1 MKKHLIIEKR
11 YHKHVLNS
19 YFIIGDKVK
28 IIFKYIKRF
37 ILGGVLLYAYNLI
50 AVTFNI
56 TVPINLFTIITVG
69 LLDIPGL
76 AALIILKT
84 IGL

>member
-1 MKKHLIIEKR
+1 MHII
-11 YHKHVLNS
+11 L
-19 YFIIGDKVK
+19 
-28 IIFKYIKRF
+28 KYLKRF
-37 ILGGVLLYAYNLI
+37 ILVGFLLYAYNLI

-56 TVPINLFTIITVG
+56 TVPINFYTILITG

-76 AALIILKT
+76 ASLVILKL

>member
-1 MKKHLIIEKR
+1 MHII
-11 YHKHVLNS
+11 L
-19 YFIIGDKVK
+19 
-28 IIFKYIKRF
+28 KYLKRF
-37 ILGGVLLYAYNLI
+37 ILGGFLLYAYNLI

-56 TVPINLFTIITVG
+56 TVPINFYTILITG

-76 AALIILKT
+76 ASLVVLKL

>member
-1 MKKHLIIEKR
+1 MR
-11 YHKHVLNS
+11 
-19 YFIIGDKVK
+19 

-37 ILGGVLLYAYNLI
+37 ILGGFLLYAYNLI

-56 TVPINLFTIITVG
+56 TIPINLFTIITVG

>member
-1 MKKHLIIEKR
+1 MHII
-11 YHKHVLNS
+11 L
-19 YFIIGDKVK
+19 
-28 IIFKYIKRF
+28 KYLKRF
-37 ILGGVLLYAYNLI
+37 ILGGFLLYAYNLI

-56 TVPINLFTIITVG
+56 TVPINFYTILITA

-76 AALIILKT
+76 ASLVILKL

>member
-1 MKKHLIIEKR
+1 MR
-11 YHKHVLNS
+11 
-19 YFIIGDKVK
+19 
-28 IIFKYIKRF
+28 IIFKYLKRF
-37 ILGGVLLYAYNLI
+37 ILGGFLLYAYNLI

-56 TVPINLFTIITVG
+56 TVPINLFTILTVG

-76 AALIILKT
+76 AALVVLKL

>member
-1 MKKHLIIEKR
+1 MGE
-11 YHKHVLNS
+11 
-19 YFIIGDKVK
+19 DMQM
-28 IIFKYIKRF
+28 IFKYLKRF
-37 ILGGVLLYAYNLI
+37 VLGGFLLYAYNLI

-76 AALIILKT
+76 AALIILKLV
-84 IGL
+84 GL

>member
-1 MKKHLIIEKR
+1 MKK
-11 YHKHVLNS
+11 
-19 YFIIGDKVK
+19 
-28 IIFKYIKRF
+28 IFKYLKRF
-37 ILGGVLLYAYNLI
+37 ILGGFLLYAYNLI

-56 TVPINLFTIITVG
+56 TIPINLFTIITVG
-69 LLDIPGL
+69 LFDIPGL

>member
-1 MKKHLIIEKR
+1 MHIILKYVKR
-11 YHKHVLNS
+11 V
-19 YFIIGDKVK
+19 
-28 IIFKYIKRF
+28 
-37 ILGGVLLYAYNLI
+37 ILGGFMLYAYNLI

-56 TVPINLFTIITVG
+56 TIPINFFTILTVG

-76 AALIILKT
+76 VALIALKL